1 MGIALLYSRAQ
12 CPGTRPRLKVLGNL
26 SREHEIDGEIELAQQ
41 TMGMPTWKKV
51 KTY

>member
-1 MGIALLYSRAQ
+1 MGIAPRYSRVQ

-26 SREHEIDGEIELAQQ
+26 SREYEIDGKIELAQQ

-51 KTY
+51 KNY